1 MLRGEQIMPQY
12 TIIREAYMIKIMI
25 DAGHA
30 GSFFNASPVVPGY
43 YESAQMWKLAQKIKT
58 ALEAY
63 GFEVGMTRQNIDE
76 DPELTERGRRSKGYD
91 LFISLHSNAAASE
104 KPDAPWL
111 IHFLPDGKT
120 GIDEASSAVAHAL
133 GNVVSRVMGVS
144 EPFYYT
150 KGVDF
155 DRDSNGYIDDE
166 YYGVLFGAK
175 FVGVPGVIIEH
186 SFHTNRK
193 AAEWLLDETNL
204 DKLAEAEAEA
214 LARYYGMEDKPMTKA
229 EKAAFDA
236 LAEKVKKLEKSISN
250 VKPKYN
256 WTLACPTWAHDTVH
270 KLLEKGYLKGD
281 QNGQL
286 GLSEDMC
293 RILVILDR
301 AGDFDK

>member
-1 MLRGEQIMPQY
+1 MPQSI
-12 TIIREAYMIKIMI
+12 IIREAYMIKIMI

-30 GSFFNASPVVPGY
+30 GRFFNASPVVQGY
-43 YESAQMWKLAQKIKT
+43 YESAMTWKLSQKLKK

-63 GFEVGMTRQNIDE
+63 GFEVGLTRQTIDE
-76 DPELTERGRRSKGYD
+76 DPELTERGRRARGYD

-104 KPDAPWL
+104 EPDAPWL

-120 GIDEASSAVAHAL
+120 GIDEASSEVAHAL
-133 GNVVSRVMGVS
+133 GDVVSRVMGVS
-144 EPFYYT
+144 DPLYYT

-155 DRDSNGYIDDE
+155 DRDGNGYIDDE

-175 FVGVPGVIIEH
+175 SVGVPGVIVEH

-204 DKLAEAEAEA
+204 DKLAEAEADA
-214 LARYYGMEDKPMTKA
+214 LARYYGLEDKPMTKA

-256 WTLACPTWAHDTVH
+256 WTLACPKWAQDTVH
-270 KLLEKGYLKGD
+270 KLLQKGYLKGD

-286 GLSEDMC
+286 NLSEDMC
-293 RILVILDR
+293 RMLVILDR

>member
-1 MLRGEQIMPQY
+1 MAR
-12 TIIREAYMIKIMI
+12 KIML
-25 DAGHA
+25 DPGHA
-30 GSFFNASPVVPGY
+30 GYYFNASPVVDGY
-43 YESAQMWKLAQKIKT
+43 YESYQMWKLTHLLKKE
-58 ALEAY
+58 LEEW
-63 GFEVGMTRQNIDE
+63 GFEVGLTRQSIYD
-76 DPELTERGRRSKGYD
+76 DPELTARGRMAKGYD
-91 LFISLHSNAAASE
+91 LFISMHSNAAASE
-104 KPDAPWL
+104 EPDAPWL
-111 IHFLPDGKT
+111 IQFLPDGKT
-120 GIDEASSAVAHAL
+120 DIDEVSSEVAHAL
-133 GNVVSRVMGVS
+133 GDVVSRVMGVS

-155 DRDSNGYIDDE
+155 DRDGNGYLDDE

-175 FVGVPGVIIEH
+175 SVGVPGVIVEH
-186 SFHTNRK
+186 SFHTNK
-193 AAEWLLDETNL
+193 AAAKWLSVDTNL

-256 WTLACPTWAHDTVH
+256 WTLACPKWAQATVH
-270 KLLEKGYLKGD
+270 KLLQKGYLKGD